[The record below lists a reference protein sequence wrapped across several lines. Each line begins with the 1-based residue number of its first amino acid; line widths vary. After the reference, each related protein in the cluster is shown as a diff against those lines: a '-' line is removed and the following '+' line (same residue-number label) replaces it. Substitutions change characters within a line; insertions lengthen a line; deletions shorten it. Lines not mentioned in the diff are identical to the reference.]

1 MQSPSHIARAGAVCC
16 ATPTRAHLSGA
27 SPYLSKLRGRFPL
40 QGYFMPIFGTITC
53 LSRPVLSLCGS

>member
-40 QGYFMPIFGTITC
+40 QGVLHAHFWHNH
-53 LSRPVLSLCGS
+53 LPV